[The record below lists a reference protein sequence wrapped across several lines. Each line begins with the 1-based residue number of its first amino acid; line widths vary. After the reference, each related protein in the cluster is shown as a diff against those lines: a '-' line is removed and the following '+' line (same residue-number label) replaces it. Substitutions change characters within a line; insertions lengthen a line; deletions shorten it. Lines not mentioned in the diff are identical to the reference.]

1 MRVRLSIISVISVLL
16 FTGQLSAQLPQ
27 LPDSTFA
34 CRADSV
40 LLDAGPG
47 FLSYLWNTDEQTQTI
62 YAKTPGWY
70 FVWCTTEDLI
80 IIQDSTFVMFFNAC
94 IEQPDTIQTCYLYPV
109 ILSINTDTLQY
120 QWSASDPDLVFSKPD
135 RSAVEFVPNL
145 DTTTVYVHI
154 TDSLNVLTCM
164 DSVQIFLYPR
174 IYFDEVNQINT
185 GCPGT
190 CKGQL
195 QVLVSGGLPPY
206 SYYWPNA
213 SPVQSDSIAFGLCEA
228 LYRIEVTDEYGCVR
242 DSLIPVKVFDMP
254 IVNIIRNPEEQIYIQ
269 NPVVQFSFENTS
281 IDSIQIIDW
290 NWNFGDTTF
299 STKENPEKVFDQV
312 REYEVKL
319 KYTTSNE
326 CVDSVMLKVD
336 VGQAEISIPNVF
348 TPNGD
353 GYNELFTIKDLEYY
367 MSNELMIFNRY
378 GKRVYSTNNYQGNWD
393 GDNLKDGVYF
403 YVLKAKGYFGT
414 DIFKGS
420 ISIMR

>member
-1 MRVRLSIISVISVLL
+1 
-16 FTGQLSAQLPQ
+16 
-27 LPDSTFA
+27 
-34 CRADSV
+34 
-40 LLDAGPG
+40 
-47 FLSYLWNTDEQTQTI
+47 
-62 YAKTPGWY
+62 
-70 FVWCTTEDLI
+70 
-80 IIQDSTFVMFFNAC
+80 
-94 IEQPDTIQTCYLYPV
+94 
-109 ILSINTDTLQY
+109 
-120 QWSASDPDLVFSKPD
+120 
-135 RSAVEFVPNL
+135 
-145 DTTTVYVHI
+145 
-154 TDSLNVLTCM
+154 
-164 DSVQIFLYPR
+164 
-174 IYFDEVNQINT
+174 
-185 GCPGT
+185 
-190 CKGQL
+190 
-195 QVLVSGGLPPY
+195 
-206 SYYWPNA
+206 
-213 SPVQSDSIAFGLCEA
+213 
-228 LYRIEVTDEYGCVR
+228 
-242 DSLIPVKVFDMP
+242 MP

-403 YVLKAKGYFGT
+403 MFSRLRAILEPTYSKAQYQ
-414 DIFKGS
+414 
-420 ISIMR
+420 